1 MSGSRNFSP
10 EVVSL
15 VTAAA
20 RNGLAPRQGL
30 AFDGSNV
37 AVNATLSSAPGTTPA
52 TIAFE
57 FDVPTSNPSVFNA
70 IVHLATARAEGT
82 ANELGVGIT
91 SGGVLQVFKRGA
103 TSGDWLTASVTANL
117 VTAFGGTRVRATIT
131 RNSTTLVIYLN
142 GVSAAFTEATA
153 GAFPTWA
160 TTWDGTLLTIGRFGN
175 GLPFTGVIG
184 PVYPLSR
191 ALTAAEVLALY
202 QNGAP
207 AAGDYRDPAQPFD
220 TSLVTSNNSNFAGAG
235 GWSGSGVTVSG
246 GQMTVTGYAL
256 LYSAGVIKGKRYRM
270 VMDVVSNPTTI
281 IFDDGGSSRYST
293 ITGTGSTTVD
303 FLCGNSGLVEL
314 FPTAGGTMVID
325 NFTIYPIGLLCA
337 PESNA
342 PGNGLVWNDLSG
354 NGAHILLPHVS
365 GKMTGVTWALPGGG
379 RNSVSGTT
387 NTLGNQ
393 QIFGA
398 GSVVFD
404 AVGGNPTCR
413 IARVF
418 ARARTGTPSVTLGYT
433 SGGNQYATATTL
445 AVGWKVVA
453 AGAES
458 VAATTSLWA
467 GSSSADVV
475 EWMVMIEPIKF

>member
-1 MSGSRNFSP
+1 MNERNINS
-10 EVVSL
+10 ETTRAIV
-15 VTAAA
+15 AQD
-20 RNGLAPRQGL
+20 RNALAPRQGL
-30 AFDGSNV
+30 SFNGYPVSAT
-37 AVNATLSSAPGTTPA
+37 ATLGSAIGA
-52 TIAFE
+52 SDASIEFE
-57 FDVPTSNPSVFNA
+57 IDVPNANPSAVKTAF
-70 IVHLATARAEGT
+70 HLASGRSEGT
-82 ANELGVGIT
+82 AYEIALTLLT
-91 SGGVLQVFKRGA
+91 SGQLIFFFRGA
-103 TSGDWLTASVTANL
+103 TGGDSRYAGVTSNL
-117 VTAFGGTRVRATIT
+117 VTTWGGQRIKGMIT
-131 RNSTTLVIYLN
+131 RTGATLAIKINDVTVAYTEVTAGTPPAWSAAWTGILLTLGQH
-142 GVSAAFTEATA
+142 GVSYS
-153 GAFPTWA
+153 
-160 TTWDGTLLTIGRFGN
+160 WDGFLAIRIWNRLLTA
-175 GLPFTGVIG
+175 TEQ
-184 PVYPLSR
+184 
-191 ALTAAEVLALY
+191 THLY

-207 AAGDYRDPAQPFD
+207 AAGDYRDPAQPFG
-220 TSLVTSNNSNFAGAG
+220 TSIITGANSDFSAAGA
-235 GWSGSGVTVSG
+235 WNRAANVSLSG
-246 GQMTVTGYAL
+246 GKQVYAGAPNNYATVGT
-256 LYSAGVIKGKRYRM
+256 SMVRGKRYRLT
-270 VMDVVSNPTTI
+270 VDIDANAGNVVV
-281 IFDDGGSSRYST
+281 DDGGTALYGT
-293 ITGTGSTTVD
+293 LTGTGTKTLD
-303 FLCGNSGLVEL
+303 FTATGTL
-314 FPTAGGTMVID
+314 FEIYATATATID
-325 NFTIYPIGLLCA
+325 NVLIYPIGLLCA

-342 PGNGLVWNDLSG
+342 PGNGLVWNDRSG
-354 NGAHILLPHVS
+354 NDAHILLPHVS

-458 VAATTSLWA
+458 IAATTSLWA